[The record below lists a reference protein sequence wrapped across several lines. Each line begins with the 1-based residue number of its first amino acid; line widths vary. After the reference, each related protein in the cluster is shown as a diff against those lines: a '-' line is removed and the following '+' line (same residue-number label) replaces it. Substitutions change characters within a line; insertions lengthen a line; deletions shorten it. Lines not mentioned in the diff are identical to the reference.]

1 MTLIEDD
8 LKQESKGLLIFFI
21 ICYAFAIIYPLVFQI
36 IFDSIS
42 GLIFV
47 EVFFG
52 GIGTFSLFGFIYTSK
67 Y

>member
-47 EVFFG
+47 EVF
-52 GIGTFSLFGFIYTSK
+52 LVV
-67 Y
+67 